1 MSLADFHSSPM
12 MDAMHDSENEEIV
25 VALKRRR
32 PAELNDQ
39 ENLHESGAAPG
50 KPAKKLRTTL
60 PETSADPTRKLPNTM
75 PGTAVSLFIEKYQ
88 ALGSWNENS
97 KTLENISSSG
107 KAFWKKPMAVINQ
120 MVNSFALKRTF

>member
-1 MSLADFHSSPM
+1 M

-60 PETSADPTRKLPNTM
+60 PETSADQAKPTRKLPNPM
-75 PGTAVSLFIEKYQ
+75 PGTAVSLFIEKY
-88 ALGSWNENS
+88 
-97 KTLENISSSG
+97 
-107 KAFWKKPMAVINQ
+107 
-120 MVNSFALKRTF
+120 